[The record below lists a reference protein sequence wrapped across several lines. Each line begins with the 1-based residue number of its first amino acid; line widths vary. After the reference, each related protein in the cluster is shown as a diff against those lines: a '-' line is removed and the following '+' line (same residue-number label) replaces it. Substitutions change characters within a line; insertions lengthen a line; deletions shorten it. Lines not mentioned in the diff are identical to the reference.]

1 MAFCK
6 YCGNSIPDE
15 AAFCPECG
23 KKAPG
28 GSRGASPL
36 SQQESSAQEPLSRK
50 EFCDMSFSPDIKKRV
65 RTSWI
70 AFVVVVMLRTLLCLA
85 VIPLYGVPFDM
96 FLTWI
101 PRRIFN
107 SLSLAHLL
115 LLLSCVFHRR
125 GLVVA
130 GMLIGLYAYWPFV
143 DVFDLIGCF
152 ADLVACIFILVNTNK
167 IEKEY
172 RAYLEHA
179 FPGCIKSR
187 TK

>member
-6 YCGNSIPDE
+6 YCGSSIPDKAE
-15 AAFCPECG
+15 FCPECG

-65 RTSWI
+65 RANWI
-70 AFVVVVMLRTLLCLA
+70 AFAVVIVLRTLLCLV

-101 PRRIFN
+101 PHRIFN

-115 LLLSCVFHRR
+115 LLLSCALHRR
-125 GLVVA
+125 SLVA
-130 GMLIGLYAYWPFV
+130 AAILIGVYAYWPFWNIF
-143 DVFDLIGCF
+143 DVVGCI
-152 ADLVACIFILVNTNK
+152 ADLAAGILVLVNTNK
-167 IEKEY
+167 LEKEY
-172 RAYLEHA
+172 RAYLNQA
-179 FPGCIKSR
+179 FPGSVK
-187 TK
+187 K